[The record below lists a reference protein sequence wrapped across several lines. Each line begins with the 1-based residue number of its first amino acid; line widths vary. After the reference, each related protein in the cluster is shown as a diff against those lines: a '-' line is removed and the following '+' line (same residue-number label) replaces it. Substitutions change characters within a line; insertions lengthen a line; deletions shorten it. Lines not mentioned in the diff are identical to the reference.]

1 MYFYNQ
7 RDYAGLNYKSS
18 KHPNATISSSGCGV
32 CATAMIVNNLAGK
45 ELYTVKAMR
54 DLSVSSGARVAG
66 GTDVSTLL
74 NAVRKA
80 HREFSFTTTNDE
92 AKLVAHLKAGG
103 MAIANQG
110 DAYNVFSTAGH
121 FVVAESMVGK
131 NINILDPYMYTG
143 KYDTSPR
150 TSRIIKKT
158 NYGCVVSPT
167 QIGKATADRSPSY
180 YLVTYTKPV
189 TQTKTSIKP
198 TATTSVKYVK
208 TNGGYLNVRKGAG
221 LKYSVIENLKNGTKV
236 TVYKTSGTWSKIS
249 KTEEKWVS
257 SSYLTSTAPVS
268 TNSQP
273 KKKETPKYKTTIGK
287 RYRLNKNT
295 LLYSKGNLTG
305 TKYDYLAKTE
315 IEVIGHYSEKVD
327 RVRVVK
333 TGRVAYCEVSAF
345 V

>member
-7 RDYAGLNYKSS
+7 RDYASLNYKSS
-18 KHPNATISSSGCGV
+18 AHPDATISSSGCGV
-32 CATAMIVNNLAGK
+32 CSTAMLINNLAGK

-54 DLSVSSGARVAG
+54 DLSISSGARVAE
-66 GTDVSTLL
+66 GTDVRTLL
-74 NAVRKA
+74 NAVIKA
-80 HREFSFTTTNDE
+80 HSEFSFTTTSDE

-121 FVVAESMVGK
+121 FVVAESMVGE

-150 TSRIIKKT
+150 PSRIMNKT

-180 YLVTYTKPV
+180 YLVTYTKPM
-189 TQTKTSIKP
+189 TQTNTSTKP

-208 TNGGYLNVRKGAG
+208 TNGSYLNVRKGAG
-221 LKYSVIENLKNGTKV
+221 LKYSVIGNLKNGTKV

-273 KKKETPKYKTTIGK
+273 KKKEPPKYKTTIAK

-295 LLYSKGNLTG
+295 LLYSKGDLTG
-305 TKYDYLAKTE
+305 TKYNYLAKTE
-315 IEVIGHYSEKVD
+315 LEVIGHYSEKVD
-327 RVRVVK
+327 RVRVIK

>member
-32 CATAMIVNNLAGK
+32 CATAMVINNLAGK

-150 TSRIIKKT
+150 PSRIIKKT

-167 QIGKATADRSPSY
+167 QIGKATADRSPAY
-180 YLVTYTKPV
+180 YLVTYKKPV
-189 TQTKTSIKP
+189 TQIKTSTKP
-198 TATTSVKYVK
+198 IAITSVKYVK
-208 TNGGYLNVRKGAG
+208 TNGKHLKVREGAS
-221 LKYSVIENLKNGTKV
+221 LKHSVIGNLKNGTKV

-287 RYRLNKNT
+287 RYRLNKST

-305 TKYDYLAKTE
+305 NKYDYLAKTE

-333 TGRVAYCEVSAF
+333 TGRVAYCEVLAF

>member
-18 KHPNATISSSGCGV
+18 NQRNATISSSGCGV
-32 CATAMIVNNLAGK
+32 CATAMVINNLAGK

-80 HREFSFTTTNDE
+80 HSEFSFTTTSDE
-92 AKLVAHLKAGG
+92 SKLVAHLKAGG

-121 FVVAESMVGK
+121 FVVAESMVGE

-150 TSRIIKKT
+150 PSRIIKKT

-167 QIGKATADRSPSY
+167 QIGKATADRSPAY

-189 TQTKTSIKP
+189 TQTKTSTNP

-208 TNGGYLNVRKGAG
+208 TNGRHLMVREGAG
-221 LKYSVIENLKNGTKV
+221 LRYSIIGNLKNGTKV

-268 TNSQP
+268 TNSKP

-287 RYRLNKNT
+287 KYRLNKNT